1 MYVPFLIG
9 EKTPVVMCTTSAKVT
24 FAPAGQQMSTSCSLT
39 KQAVH
44 FEDYRTLPVPR
55 RSMNGSVWV
64 EVALPDVGV
73 GVVVGGYGVE
83 FAAGVVEIAESDRIV
98 VEETLLPVQ
107 TS

>member
-1 MYVPFLIG
+1 
-9 EKTPVVMCTTSAKVT
+9 
-24 FAPAGQQMSTSCSLT
+24 
-39 KQAVH
+39 
-44 FEDYRTLPVPR
+44 
-55 RSMNGSVWV
+55 MNGSVWV